1 MYIPSELII
10 YILSFLEK
18 KYINFKSKK
27 CIYRTLQN
35 RCCKIKTNAIFCHIH
50 RDYDLAN
57 KLSFTQ
63 CKTLNKCKI
72 CNKNCINENYNVVVN
87 FYKWYF
93 CSEKCKDRFFFLSL

>member
-35 RCCKIKTNAIFCHIH
+35 RCCKIKTKFFFCHIH
-50 RDYDLAN
+50 RDYDLAY
-57 KLSFTQ
+57 KLSLTQ
-63 CKTLNKCKI
+63 STKLNKCEI
-72 CNKNCINENYNVVVN
+72 CNKNCINENYNAIVD
-87 FYKWYF
+87 FHKCYF
-93 CSEKCKDRFFFLSL
+93 CSEKCKDKFIHLL